1 MSYIAFDLD
10 ALNAVPHVARASAI
24 DEARITHGLVHLWAH
39 CFRAKV
45 DHITRIHL
53 LGFFGADVADAL
65 EAFGF
70 LEKDGTAYRVKGAS
84 RYLRIA
90 TGRSEG
96 GKKSAGNL
104 IPGARQKK
112 AAAENIERGSRET
125 LSAASRLPLGSVS
138 APSRLALGLSPT
150 TDDRRPTTEYK
161 STVPAF
167 ADTAAEAPLLS
178 VQEKPTRRA
187 PKEKPTDDRHAPLVK
202 ALCDAYERI
211 TGIRY
216 KWQGGKD
223 AAALSGLLA
232 HEGPER
238 IREVWEFG
246 VAADPGE
253 WASCRTVAALA
264 SKWNDLAAKM
274 PPPSYVPPCS
284 VVGCEFDASEETPDT
299 REPCCQKHF
308 YGALAEWQARQG
320 AGVAS

>member
-70 LEKDGTAYRVKGAS
+70 LEKDGTSYRVKGAS

-112 AAAENIERGSRET
+112 AAAESVERWSREP

-150 TDDRRPTTEYK
+150 TDDRRPTTECK
-161 STVPAF
+161 EEEAPPVSSAAPVQVSFVPASPVGALGVALSTVFAEERDGATGPRSSPTAERALLKLGDDAEILRRWRIGLRRTGYPTCSGLADLVKHWDAYAAGPAGAKGDPRKGAFRAEDVDKSAF
-167 ADTAAEAPLLS
+167 A
-178 VQEKPTRRA
+178 
-187 PKEKPTDDRHAPLVK
+187 
-202 ALCDAYERI
+202 
-211 TGIRY
+211 
-216 KWQGGKD
+216 
-223 AAALSGLLA
+223 
-232 HEGPER
+232 
-238 IREVWEFG
+238 EVG
-246 VAADPGE
+246 VMRG
-253 WASCRTVAALA
+253 
-264 SKWNDLAAKM
+264 
-274 PPPSYVPPCS
+274 
-284 VVGCEFDASEETPDT
+284 F
-299 REPCCQKHF
+299 
-308 YGALAEWQARQG
+308 
-320 AGVAS
+320 